1 MKGLPPPDAFTS
13 EELASIYRLLLSR
26 RQSGEAVS
34 ISSLSSSLTAEEMSL
49 LVSILQKP
57 EQLSGSQQ
65 TMQDYI
71 HRMEEAQA
79 ASSGSEGRDL
89 RAIASDLRER
99 KGYNQ

>member
-1 MKGLPPPDAFTS
+1 MNPVLITSDAPGT
-13 EELASIYRLLLSR
+13 L
-26 RQSGEAVS
+26 
-34 ISSLSSSLTAEEMSL
+34 MSL